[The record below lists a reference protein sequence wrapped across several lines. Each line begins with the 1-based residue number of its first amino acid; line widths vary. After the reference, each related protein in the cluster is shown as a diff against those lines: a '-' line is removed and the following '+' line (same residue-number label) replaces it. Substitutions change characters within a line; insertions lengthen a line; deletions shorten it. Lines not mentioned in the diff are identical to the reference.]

1 VFIAWYDF
9 WVGAYWDRTN
19 RVLYVCPL
27 PMIVFQFGDQQ
38 EPTDA

>member
-1 VFIAWYDF
+1 MNVKIMFKWYDL

-27 PMIVFQFGDQQ
+27 PCVVIRWSMWGW
-38 EPTDA
+38 